1 MTTYFAIDRGANYDG
16 HDIFVQ
22 IMSRHTTVLHHNCLE
37 RQGAENFNQLSS
49 KSALPSPCCTDGS
62 TTNNDPN
69 VVSTSSSVS
78 GMNELQGLSPLKLI
92 PPPFH
97 KFLPLNVQIRYSAI
111 NGTNTCMFSE
121 KITKTVIIFNLIS
134 KNYIPCCYYKSGEKS
149 LSERAFTFKLG
160 MRPILR
166 DRQDFFK
173 EECKYKSALLFKSY
187 KSGIF

>member
-1 MTTYFAIDRGANYDG
+1 
-16 HDIFVQ
+16 
-22 IMSRHTTVLHHNCLE
+22 
-37 RQGAENFNQLSS
+37 
-49 KSALPSPCCTDGS
+49 
-62 TTNNDPN
+62 
-69 VVSTSSSVS
+69 
-78 GMNELQGLSPLKLI
+78 MNELQGLSPLKLI

-187 KSGIF
+187 KSGIFSSRAAACSSRAFVFFFFRLLALVSFCWFFTSATMV